1 MDMFFAAVE
10 EYDDPSLKE
19 KIFAVGSTGMLCTSN
34 YKARKYGIRAG
45 MPGFVGEALAK
56 RLAKDTLILVPP
68 RHGRYKEFSLKA
80 EEVFSQYDPNYAMMS
95 LDEAYMDF
103 TEHLEARLTMTD
115 EQKTF
120 NGVLYDN
127 DIDSAVK
134 EMRQRVFL
142 ATGLTC
148 SAGYGANTLVS
159 KIASDMNK
167 PNGQFAVAFDEASV
181 NEFLRPLPLRKIP
194 GIGKRLDLLLKT
206 ALDVNTVG
214 DLVDKKHLVPF
225 LFDDEKSSNGFLAGV
240 IAGYGNT
247 FVPQS
252 GPRKSRGKE
261 TSIKPTSDT
270 EILLGILHEL
280 SDDLGKHCKDAGVL
294 GAGFTLKVKTDQFV
308 LFTRSKVLPRA
319 INDGEEI
326 FKFAEKMFMKEFA
339 DGRKYRLLGVAL
351 KDFDNKKN
359 NRKITSFFEAP
370 ARADERTPK
379 TEQVSW
385 TKTSPEPEII
395 KRSPLKD
402 RKTKSSFWNKSKN
415 TNPTTVKGEN
425 EQEKTTKRNL
435 TAEICEEKYSSSR
448 EINLLDFSDDSNSRG
463 PIYSNKGCPSFWNR
477 NISEEPAA
485 DLVEQTGPS
494 RAVEIEYVS
503 DDSRSS
509 TISNASSINSLGP
522 FMKRTTMS
530 KNVPPPLIEEY
541 RKMGAESLQSRLE
554 DIICPEELEE
564 IRNFQNQRPAPKIHR
579 KPFQKPFFRPISSI
593 F

>member
-1 MDMFFAAVE
+1 MNKAGMEGAPKEVINKIYKEVTEGSAFTKVEKAKEKEYIDSALVVNRRIQNATPDEIRSAGKTMQVAVDRVRESLRFERILVHVGLDENILSYILLNHNLHNPGLCRKYFSSVIDMDMFFAAVE
-10 EYDDPSLKE
+10 EYDDPSLKD

-103 TEHLEARLTMTD
+103 TEHLEARLTMAD

-120 NGVLYDN
+120 DGVLYGN

-181 NEFLRPLPLRKIP
+181 NQFLRPLPLRKIP

-270 EILLGILHEL
+270 KILLDILREL
-280 SDDLGKHCKDAGVL
+280 SDDLGKHCKDAGVS
-294 GAGFTLKVKTDQFV
+294 GAGFTLKVKTDKFV

-385 TKTSPEPEII
+385 MRTSLEPEIN

-402 RKTKSSFWNKSKN
+402 RKTK
-415 TNPTTVKGEN
+415 
-425 EQEKTTKRNL
+425 
-435 TAEICEEKYSSSR
+435 
-448 EINLLDFSDDSNSRG
+448 
-463 PIYSNKGCPSFWNR
+463 
-477 NISEEPAA
+477 
-485 DLVEQTGPS
+485 
-494 RAVEIEYVS
+494 
-503 DDSRSS
+503 
-509 TISNASSINSLGP
+509 
-522 FMKRTTMS
+522 
-530 KNVPPPLIEEY
+530 
-541 RKMGAESLQSRLE
+541 
-554 DIICPEELEE
+554 
-564 IRNFQNQRPAPKIHR
+564 
-579 KPFQKPFFRPISSI
+579 
-593 F
+593 